1 MSYRKKNKKHFNIAA
16 PEHDAQHTH
25 IHTHIHVWSWV
36 KTCLDKYHISVL
48 NELWKCTVIFKQL
61 FFLCPVGLYVM
72 LYRECG
78 R

>member
-1 MSYRKKNKKHFNIAA
+1 MFHKKKKSKKHFNIAA

-25 IHTHIHVWSWV
+25 THKYVWSWV